1 MIEEGNLI
9 TARRAYIAE
18 KAWSKFGHHF
28 TVLLSDKDTE
38 MLTRL
43 QEHMERWKDL
53 MESFHINI
61 KQIEDEVVEAL
72 SKIKQHILRWIDD
85 FKKNCL

>member
-1 MIEEGNLI
+1 MV

-18 KAWSKFGHHF
+18 KAWSKLTHHF
-28 TVLLSDKDTE
+28 AVLLSDKDTE
-38 MLTRL
+38 VLTRL
-43 QEHMERWKDL
+43 QQHMESWRDQ

-61 KQIEDEVVEAL
+61 KQIEEDVEDAL
-72 SKIKQHILRWIDD
+72 KNIKSNIVRWIDD